1 MKMYDIITKKKTGQ
15 VLSHDEIKYIV
26 KNYTNNIIPDYQM
39 SALLMAIWF
48 NGLNNDERFYLTKYM
63 AESGDMLDS
72 SKHGGKVDKHSSGGV
87 GDKTTLVVG
96 PMVAACGLKVAK
108 MSGRGLG
115 HTGGTLDKLESI
127 PGFKVNISEEEYIN
141 NINNIGISIV
151 SQTGNLAPADKKLYA
166 LRDVTAT
173 VDELSLIAA
182 SIMSKKLASGAEG
195 IVLDVKAGTG
205 AFMRNVD
212 DAIKL
217 AEAMVDIGKK
227 YGRKMVAVVT
237 NMNQPLGRTVG
248 NSIEV
253 LEAINTLKNQG
264 PEDLLELSITL
275 GSYMLILGG
284 KASNITDARN
294 MLKEVVEN
302 GKALDVFAKMVEA
315 QHGDPRVIE
324 DPQLLP
330 ISKNIFEYKA
340 NLDGY
345 FEWIDTEKVGLAS
358 MVLGAGREKKED
370 SIDPSVGIE
379 VFVKTGD
386 KVSVGDILAKIYYK
400 NPDDVEKSLKYFDT
414 SFVIRDNPVEKNSLI
429 FKVIGDVD
437 EKTV

>member
-1 MKMYDIITKKKTGQ
+1 MNMYDIITKKKLNQQLT
-15 VLSHDEIKYIV
+15 HEEIEYVI
-26 KNYTNNIIPDYQM
+26 KNYTEGNLPDYQV

-48 NGLNNDERFYLTKYM
+48 NGLNNDERFHLTKYM
-63 AESGDMLDS
+63 AESGDMLDN

-127 PGFKVNISEEEYIN
+127 PGFQIAIPEEEYIK
-141 NINNIGISIV
+141 NIKEVGISIV

-205 AFMRNVD
+205 AFMRNLD

-217 AEAMVDIGKK
+217 AEAMVDIGEK

-237 NMNQPLGRTVG
+237 DMNQPLGRTVG

-253 LEAINTLKNQG
+253 LEAIQTLKNEG
-264 PEDLLELSITL
+264 PQDLLELSLVL

-284 KASNITDARN
+284 KADTIKEARQ
-294 MLKEVVEN
+294 MLTEVVEN
-302 GKALDVFAKMVEA
+302 GKALDVFRKMVKA
-315 QHGDPRVIE
+315 QNGDPRVADEPESI
-324 DPQLLP
+324 LP
-330 ISKNIFEYKA
+330 ISKNVFEYKIQE
-340 NLDGY
+340 DGY

-358 MVLGAGREKKED
+358 MVLGAGRAKKED
-370 SIDPSVGIE
+370 DIDPSVGIE
-379 VFVKTGD
+379 IFIKTGD
-386 KVSVGDILAKIYYK
+386 RVFKDQTLAKIYYRNDK
-400 NPDDVEKSLKYFDT
+400 DIENSLKYLKLAYSIKAYPIDK
-414 SFVIRDNPVEKNSLI
+414 NPLVY
-429 FKVIGDVD
+429 KVIGDYH
-437 EKTV
+437 EEG

>member
-1 MKMYDIITKKKTGQ
+1 MKMYDIISKKKLNEPLT
-15 VLSHDEIKYIV
+15 HEEIKYVIE
-26 KNYTNNIIPDYQM
+26 NYTNGVIPDYQM

-48 NGLNNDERFYLTKYM
+48 NGLTSDERFYLTKYM
-63 AESGDMLDS
+63 AESGDMLDN

-127 PGFKVNISEEEYIN
+127 PGFKINISEEDYIK
-141 NINNIGISIV
+141 NIQEVGISIV
-151 SQTGNLAPADKKLYA
+151 SQTGNLAPADKKIYA

-205 AFMRNVD
+205 AFMRNLD

-217 AEAMVDIGKK
+217 AEAMVDIGQK

-237 NMNQPLGRTVG
+237 DMNQPLGRTVG

-253 LEAINTLKNQG
+253 LEAIKTLKNEG
-264 PEDLLELSITL
+264 PEDLLELSTVL
-275 GSYMLILGG
+275 GTYMLILGG
-284 KASNITDARN
+284 KAKNEKDARK
-294 MLKEVVEN
+294 MLKEVIEN
-302 GKALDVFAKMVEA
+302 GKALEVFKNMVKA
-315 QHGDPRVIE
+315 QNGDPRVVE
-324 DPQLLP
+324 DPESILD
-330 ISKNIFEYKA
+330 ISKKTFEYKIES
-340 NLDGY
+340 DGY
-345 FEWIDTEKVGLAS
+345 FKWTDTEKVGLAS
-358 MVLGAGREKKED
+358 MALGAGREKKED
-370 SIDPSVGIE
+370 PIDPSVGIE
-379 VFVKTGD
+379 VFIKTGE
-386 KVSVGDILAKIYYK
+386 KVSRGDTLAKIYYK
-400 NPDDVEKSLKYFDT
+400 NDKDLEKSLQYLKL
-414 SFVIRDNPVEKNSLI
+414 SFEIKNEPVKSDPLI
-429 FKVIGDVD
+429 YKVIGDMQ
-437 EKTV
+437 

>member
-1 MKMYDIITKKKTGQ
+1 MNMYDIITKKKLNQSLT
-15 VLSHDEIKYIV
+15 HEEIKYIIE
-26 KNYTNNIIPDYQM
+26 NYTKGDLPDYQV

-48 NGLNNDERFYLTKYM
+48 NGLNNDERFHLTKYM
-63 AESGDMLDS
+63 AESGDMSDN
-72 SKHGGKVDKHSSGGV
+72 SKHGGKIDKHSSGGV

-127 PGFKVNISEEEYIN
+127 PGFQIDIPEEEYIK
-141 NINNIGISIV
+141 NIKEVGISIV

-205 AFMRNVD
+205 AFMRD
-212 DAIKL
+212 LDGAIKL
-217 AEAMVDIGKK
+217 AEAMVDIGQK

-237 NMNQPLGRTVG
+237 DMNQPLGRTVG

-253 LEAINTLKNQG
+253 LEAIQTLKNEG
-264 PEDLLELSITL
+264 PQDLLELSLVL

-284 KASNITDARN
+284 RTDNIKEARR
-294 MLKEVVEN
+294 MLVEVVEN
-302 GKALDVFAKMVEA
+302 GKALKVFKNMVKA
-315 QHGDPRVIE
+315 QNGDPRVVD
-324 DPQLLP
+324 DPESILP
-330 ISKNIFEYKA
+330 ISKNVFEYKIQE
-340 NLDGY
+340 DGY

-358 MVLGAGREKKED
+358 MVLGAGRAKKED
-370 SIDPSVGIE
+370 DIDPSVGIE

-386 KVSVGDILAKIYYK
+386 KVSKGQTLAKIYYK
-400 NPDDVEKSLKYFDT
+400 NDKDVENSLKYLKLAY
-414 SFVIRDNPVEKNSLI
+414 SIKSNPVNKNPLVY
-429 FKVIGDVD
+429 KVIGDYH
-437 EKTV
+437 EEG

>member
-1 MKMYDIITKKKTGQ
+1 MKMYDLITKKKLNIPLT
-15 VLSHDEIKYIV
+15 HEEIKYV
-26 KNYTNNIIPDYQM
+26 VENYTKGSIPDYQM

-48 NGLNNDERFYLTKYM
+48 NGLNADERFYLTKYM
-63 AESGDMLDS
+63 AESGDMLDN
-72 SKHGGKVDKHSSGGV
+72 SKHGAKIDKHSSGGV

-127 PGFKVNISEEEYIN
+127 PGFKIAIPEEEYIQ
-141 NINNIGISIV
+141 NIKEVGISIV

-205 AFMRNVD
+205 AFMRKLD
-212 DAIKL
+212 DAIAL

-227 YGRKMVAVVT
+227 YGRKMIAVVT
-237 NMNQPLGRTVG
+237 DMNQPLGRTVG

-253 LEAINTLKNQG
+253 LEAINTLKNEG
-264 PEDLLELSITL
+264 PDDLLELSIVL

-284 KASNITDARN
+284 RAKTLSQAKK
-294 MLKEVVEN
+294 MLNEVIKD
-302 GKALDVFAKMVEA
+302 GSALDVFRRMVEA
-315 QHGDPRVIE
+315 QHGDPRVVDNPYDI
-324 DPQLLP
+324 LN
-330 ISKNIFEYKA
+330 ISKRIYEYKVEE
-340 NLDGY
+340 DGY

-358 MVLGAGREKKED
+358 MALGAGREKKED
-370 SIDPSVGIE
+370 SIDPSVGLE
-379 VFVKTGD
+379 VFIKTGD
-386 KVSVGDILAKIYYK
+386 TVKKGDLLAKIYYK
-400 NPDDVEKSLKYFDT
+400 NDDDLKQSLNYLKESFNISKEKIAKNELVYKVVGDYNEKS
-414 SFVIRDNPVEKNSLI
+414 
-429 FKVIGDVD
+429 
-437 EKTV
+437 